1 VLDWSKL
8 PGVPPGLSVV
18 GHNGE
23 DTIMDAIEAAAAK
36 TAFVIVDLEGTASLM
51 VGHAIAVADLCIIPL
66 QGSQLDAKQA
76 ARQMKLIRDQE
87 RALRRP
93 IRFAMLFNRTSP
105 TLRPKTLRH
114 IEDTF
119 AEAGVPVLA
128 TRLYDREA
136 YRAIFSFGG
145 TLSGLTGVSNLPAAI
160 ANAEA
165 FAAEVVARLRAKA
178 SEAA

>member
-1 VLDWSKL
+1 MFD
-8 PGVPPGLSVV
+8 SV
-18 GHNGE
+18 NGPL
-23 DTIMDAIEAAAAK
+23 
-36 TAFVIVDLEGTASLM
+36 V
-51 VGHAIAVADLCIIPL
+51 HCPHPL

-93 IRFAMLFNRTSP
+93 IPFAMLFNRTSP

-114 IEDTF
+114 IEEKF

-136 YRAIFSFGG
+136 YRALFSFGG
-145 TLSGLTGVSNLPAAI
+145 TLAGLTGVSNLPTAI

-178 SEAA
+178 TEAAA